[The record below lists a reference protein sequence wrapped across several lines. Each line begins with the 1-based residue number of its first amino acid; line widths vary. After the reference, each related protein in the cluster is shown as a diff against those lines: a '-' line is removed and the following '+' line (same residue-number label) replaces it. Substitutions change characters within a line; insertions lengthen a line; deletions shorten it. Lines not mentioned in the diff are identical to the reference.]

1 MTFKI
6 GIALEKVKEIWISCH
21 SCSTASAAE
30 GKRKLDTK
38 GNYEEFPFTPSTY
51 LIYCRLHTHYLLNF
65 FGIQG
70 APLE

>member
-1 MTFKI
+1 MQYSLSCRGEKKI
-6 GIALEKVKEIWISCH
+6 GHE
-21 SCSTASAAE
+21 
-30 GKRKLDTK
+30 RKL
-38 GNYEEFPFTPSTY
+38 GGVPIYPFSATH